1 MMIPYPSSSSTPINV
16 TRAGNDITGM
26 IVGGTAMGAV
36 GIGSVYM
43 VLRYLRPKK
52 KQSRQEEQQ
61 EQQEQ
66 QVEVSAVDIEY
77 DLPDNVAHIC
87 VNSAELEEI
96 KQILL
101 KHRKP
106 FRVLQVKI

>member
-1 MMIPYPSSSSTPINV
+1 
-16 TRAGNDITGM
+16 
-26 IVGGTAMGAV
+26 MGAV
-36 GIGSVYM
+36 GIGSAY
-43 VLRYLRPKK
+43 LLLQYLRPKK
-52 KQSRQEEQQ
+52 KQGQQEQQGQQGQQ

-66 QVEVSAVDIEY
+66 EEATAVEIVY
-77 DLPDNVAHIC
+77 NLPDDVAHIC

-106 FRVLQVKI
+106 FRILSIN